1 MTSICEMLVIISN
14 SRHNQKNHVDFRFQ
28 LHAKHAPDVIEHHE
42 NFKSI
47 WLLKSENKSDTVP
60 GTCGQ
65 VPAILVGHPCQT
77 FSLSARS
84 TRRRAGQKQAG
95 ELVWHRDFHLPSTKA
110 RSCSISLRQTAI
122 KAIDKDSGPSSI
134 ANPKDNLI
142 RKLARRLTDT
152 LVAELSNVGT
162 NEDKTSAK
170 TLAQGE
176 T

>member
-1 MTSICEMLVIISN
+1 MLVIISN

-95 ELVWHRDFHLPSTKA
+95 ELGKHQFNPAVTMNIHNAVVYQSGTEIFTCPAPKLEAA
-110 RSCSISLRQTAI
+110 RSH
-122 KAIDKDSGPSSI
+122 
-134 ANPKDNLI
+134 
-142 RKLARRLTDT
+142 
-152 LVAELSNVGT
+152 
-162 NEDKTSAK
+162 
-170 TLAQGE
+170 
-176 T
+176 